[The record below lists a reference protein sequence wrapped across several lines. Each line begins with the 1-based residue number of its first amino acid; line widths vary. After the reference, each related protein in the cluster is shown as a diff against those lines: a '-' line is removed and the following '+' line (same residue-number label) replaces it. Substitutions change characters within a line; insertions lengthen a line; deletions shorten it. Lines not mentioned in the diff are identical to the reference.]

1 MFSFTNIRVVEEDA
15 LEYYKGV
22 RLRAPLLAAKS
33 ALWSEGI
40 PLISILVIGH
50 GRIKK
55 IKKDQQQWF
64 VCGECSNSGKKCSGA
79 MTVLYASAMLAVYGC
94 LCWGDVISR

>member
-1 MFSFTNIRVVEEDA
+1 MFSFTNMRVAEEDA

-22 RLRAPLLAAKS
+22 LLRAPLLAAKS

-55 IKKDQQQWF
+55 TRKDQQQWS
-64 VCGECSNSGKKCSGA
+64 VYRESSNSSK
-79 MTVLYASAMLAVYGC
+79 
-94 LCWGDVISR
+94 

>member
-1 MFSFTNIRVVEEDA
+1 MFSFTNMRVVEEDA

-22 RLRAPLLAAKS
+22 PEGSLIAAKS

-50 GRIKK
+50 GRIKE
-55 IKKDQQQWF
+55 D
-64 VCGECSNSGKKCSGA
+64 
-79 MTVLYASAMLAVYGC
+79 
-94 LCWGDVISR
+94 

>member
-1 MFSFTNIRVVEEDA
+1 MLSFTNMRVVEEDA
-15 LEYYKGV
+15 LEYCGGV
-22 RLRAPLLAAKS
+22 RLRAPLFAAKS

-55 IKKDQQQWF
+55 IKKDQQQWS
-64 VCGECSNSGKKCSGA
+64 VCREYSNSNK
-79 MTVLYASAMLAVYGC
+79 
-94 LCWGDVISR
+94 